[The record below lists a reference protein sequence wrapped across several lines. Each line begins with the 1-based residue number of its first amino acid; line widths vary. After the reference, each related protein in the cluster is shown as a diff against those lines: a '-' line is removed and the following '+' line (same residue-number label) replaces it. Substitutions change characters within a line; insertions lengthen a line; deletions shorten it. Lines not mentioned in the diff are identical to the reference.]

1 MTLGDFYDC
10 LEGYKDRIENDMR
23 VQDSLNHILGQYVA
37 MGINASK
44 KNPYP
49 KKPLLAKDE
58 EKNKGFTTDSALDA
72 YIMAMAKKGAK

>member
-1 MTLGDFYDC
+1 
-10 LEGYKDRIENDMR
+10 
-23 VQDSLNHILGQYVA
+23 LGQYVA
-37 MGINASK
+37 MGVNASK